1 MGIARELLAHPLD
14 PVRLDRQ
21 RGPAHGDVA
30 FLRTQPRLPG
40 VDGDGE
46 IFTRIGQPMSA
57 AEADDLPHLH
67 RFVRSLRRD
76 FDAVLNG
83 LTLPHNSGA
92 AEG

>member
-46 IFTRIGQPMSA
+46 IFTRIGHHCLRPK
-57 AEADDLPHLH
+57 PTTFPTCT